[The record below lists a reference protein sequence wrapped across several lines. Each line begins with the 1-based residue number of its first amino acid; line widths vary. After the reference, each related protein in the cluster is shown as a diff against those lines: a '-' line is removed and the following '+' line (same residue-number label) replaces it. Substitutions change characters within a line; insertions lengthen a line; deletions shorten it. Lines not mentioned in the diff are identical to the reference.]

1 MTEVLALGSA
11 LSFGFADFMGGAASR
26 VAAPIRV
33 TAVAQIASAVVLI
46 PLVLFVAAP
55 AVARADLLWGAGGGL
70 FGMVGILALF
80 AGLSRGAMG
89 VVAPITAVLSAVVPV
104 GVGLAL
110 GERPSTAAVAGMAL
124 GLVAIVAV
132 SGPGTRHG
140 LVDRFAIFAAITAG
154 LGFGAFFVFL
164 GQTNVDAGMWP
175 LVTARA
181 VSVPAIVALAWMRG
195 GIALT
200 GRSRTLA
207 IASGVVDM
215 GANGLFIAAAQRGL
229 LSIAAVL
236 SSLYPIVTV
245 ILAWVVLHERLQP
258 IQIGGVV
265 AAIAAVAM
273 IGGAA

>member
-1 MTEVLALGSA
+1 VTEVLALGSA
-11 LSFGFADFMGGAASR
+11 LSFGLADFMGGAASR
-26 VAAPIRV
+26 EAAPLRV

-55 AVARADLLWGAGGGL
+55 TVARADLLWGAGGGL

-104 GVGLAL
+104 AVGLAL
-110 GERPSTAAVAGMAL
+110 GERPSTTAVVGMAL
-124 GLVAIVAV
+124 GLAAIVTV
-132 SGPGTRHG
+132 SGPGTRDG
-140 LVDRFAIFAAITAG
+140 LVDRFAILAAITAG

-195 GIALT
+195 GIAIA

-207 IASGVVDM
+207 VVSGVVDM
-215 GANGLFIAAAQRGL
+215 GANGLFIAAVQRGL
-229 LSIAAVL
+229 LSVAAVL

-245 ILAWVVLHERLQP
+245 ILAWVVLHERLRP

-273 IGGAA
+273 IGVAA